1 MPDLRSPERLD
12 AIAAIWTELKDH
24 VAARFRTLS
33 EEVRRYPTPIARCDD
48 QLPKLLEQR
57 GLARTELERV
67 SALEPI
73 APGSGEASIDALE
86 RFLDASPATDDVTEI
101 ELRARLKDALHGTR
115 G

>member
-12 AIAAIWTELKDH
+12 AIVAIWTERKGHL
-24 VAARFRTLS
+24 AARFRALS
-33 EEVRRYPTPIARCDD
+33 EEVRHYPTPIARCDD

-73 APGSGEASIDALE
+73 APGSDEASIDALE
-86 RFLDASPATDDVTEI
+86 RFLDASPATDDETEI
-101 ELRARLKDALHGTR
+101 EIRLRLKDALLRIR